1 MWTAESTA
9 SMGDDRRVPDDAARY
24 RNLRTNTTH
33 FPGVDRLNTMA
44 DSTSGVPEAEH
55 DTSREQ
61 HIQLLLEIEPVKRC
75 SCPLAGPDSA
85 VENVHTH
92 LDGDT
97 CHAEVTVDDGDA
109 SKVVHAT
116 TQVGDDCLCRAF
128 AEFECVPRIRRAD
141 EKRIVVETYLS
152 DRATISNLVGRLDEV
167 AERVCL
173 RRLTSD
179 GRGDS
184 SESKT
189 ATIDLSSLTAKQ
201 REAALIAV
209 QHGYYETP
217 RRTELA
223 ALAEALGISKSAL
236 SQRLNAVEAKLAT
249 AVFDSE

>member
-1 MWTAESTA
+1 
-9 SMGDDRRVPDDAARY
+9 
-24 RNLRTNTTH
+24 
-33 FPGVDRLNTMA
+33 MA
-44 DSTSGVPEAEH
+44 DSTGGVAEAEH

-61 HIQLLLEIEPVKRC
+61 HIRLLLEIEPAKRC
-75 SCPLAGPDSA
+75 SCPLAAPESS
-85 VENVHTH
+85 VENVHTQ

-97 CHAEVTVDDGDA
+97 CHAEVTVGDGET
-109 SKVVHAT
+109 SKVVHT
-116 TQVGDDCLCRAF
+116 TTHVGDDCLCRAF
-128 AEFECVPRIRRAD
+128 GEFGCVPRIRRAD
-141 EKRIVVETYLS
+141 GKHIVVETYLS
-152 DRATISNLVGRLDEV
+152 DRETISNLVGRLDEV

-184 SESKT
+184 NESKT

-209 QHGYYETP
+209 HHGYYETP

>member
-1 MWTAESTA
+1 
-9 SMGDDRRVPDDAARY
+9 
-24 RNLRTNTTH
+24 
-33 FPGVDRLNTMA
+33 MA
-44 DSTSGVPEAEH
+44 DSTSGVAETKA
-55 DTSREQ
+55 DTLREQ
-61 HIQLLLEIEPVKRC
+61 HLQLLLEIEPAKRC

-85 VENVHTH
+85 VEDVHTQ
-92 LDGDT
+92 LDGDV
-97 CHAEVTVDDGDA
+97 CYAEVTVDDGDA

-116 TQVGDDCLCRAF
+116 TNVGDDCLCRAF

-141 EKRIVVETYLS
+141 SECIVVETYLS
-152 DRATISNLVGRLDEV
+152 DRAVIADLVERLDELT
-167 AERVCL
+167 ERVCL

-184 SESKT
+184 AESKT

-209 QHGYYETP
+209 HHGYYETP

-223 ALAEALGISKSAL
+223 TLAEALGISKSAL